1 MSNIEK
7 RLNRLEQ
14 LMEAVSGINTFQVAV
29 FRGRA
34 AYNNRSVRMKRNQ
47 QLHAIIIMPK
57 EV

>member
-7 RLNRLEQ
+7 RLDRLEE
-14 LMEAVSGINTFQVAV
+14 LMETVSGVNTFQVAV
-29 FRGRA
+29 FHGRA
-34 AYNNRSVRMKRNQ
+34 AYNNLSERMQRNK